1 MTREDARGTWPPR
14 PPSAQSSVKQDV
26 LHSGVGRPRVVGPAS
41 YQAGGTVCSVTAET
55 CALALINVGGKKNK
69 NGCIKNMFD
78 NGNKM
83 LLKYRFILL
92 KFILRGKNMLS
103 YYNMC
108 RSMCVENDEDNSH
121 TRAHIHNKRKIII
134 HLCFRQ
140 YTEISPCF
148 RSRLS

>member
-26 LHSGVGRPRVVGPAS
+26 LHSGVGPPRVVGPAS

-78 NGNKM
+78 NEA
-83 LLKYRFILL
+83 
-92 KFILRGKNMLS
+92 MLS
-103 YYNMC
+103 LVKAKCGFFNTWDIGMQ
-108 RSMCVENDEDNSH
+108 SELEPKWFVLLSLKGNVILAMGQQKAPLH
-121 TRAHIHNKRKIII
+121 G
-134 HLCFRQ
+134 
-140 YTEISPCF
+140 P
-148 RSRLS
+148 SRD